1 MEASGYGGVWRIM
14 GQRRALSYIDGGYGP
29 TFYPKAIP
37 HDETPGRRMIRIV
50 DRYLAKETALTIAA
64 VTGVLMLI
72 LLSNKFAGLLGDA
85 AAGRLPRETV
95 FTLLGLASIKFFIVV
110 VPVATF
116 LAIMLALGRLYRD
129 SEMTTL
135 MACGIGPM
143 QIYRPLMILA
153 LVLAAGL
160 AVLSL
165 QVSPWAERMTHI
177 VNSTGTHNAEVGSFE
192 SGRFKVDDDGRG
204 ALYAEQ
210 VSKDGKDLGK
220 VFMQGPSGDLM
231 AVVIAEKGHRQGTP
245 DQDGSGMLILHD
257 GWRYE
262 GTPGKADYRIVR
274 YDEHGIVI
282 EPPKPESG
290 LDSYDA
296 YPTADLLKLHDLASA
311 SEMQWRLSVPV
322 SVLLLTLL
330 AVPLARTS
338 PRQGRYG
345 KLLIAILVYVIFYN
359 LGILARVWL
368 QKGVTPPLIGMWWV
382 DGVFLASVA
391 LLLVQQYG
399 VRGLFGAVWRVRT

>member
-1 MEASGYGGVWRIM
+1 
-14 GQRRALSYIDGGYGP
+14 
-29 TFYPKAIP
+29 
-37 HDETPGRRMIRIV
+37 MIRIV

-135 MACGIGPM
+135 MACGVGPM
-143 QIYRPLMILA
+143 QVYRPLMALA

-177 VNSTGTHNAEVGSFE
+177 VNSTGSHNAEVGSFE

-231 AVVIAEKGHRQGTP
+231 AVVIAETGHRQPNP
-245 DQDGSGMLILHD
+245 DQSDGSGMLILHD

-262 GTPGKADYRIVR
+262 GIPGKADYRIVR

-282 EPPKPESG
+282 EPAKPESG

-296 YPTADLLKLHDLASA
+296 YPTEDLLKLHDLASS
-311 SEMQWRLSVPV
+311 SEMQWRLSVPI

-330 AVPLARTS
+330 AVPLARTT

-345 KLLIAILVYVIFYN
+345 KLLMAILVYFIFYN
-359 LGILARVWL
+359 MGILARVWL
-368 QKGVTPPLIGMWWV
+368 QKGVTSPLIGMWWV
-382 DGVFLASVA
+382 HGLFLCVVG
-391 LLLVQQYG
+391 LMLVQQYG
-399 VRGLFGAVWRVRT
+399 WRGLLTPARRPA

>member
-1 MEASGYGGVWRIM
+1 
-14 GQRRALSYIDGGYGP
+14 
-29 TFYPKAIP
+29 
-37 HDETPGRRMIRIV
+37 MIRIV
-50 DRYLAKETALTIAA
+50 DRYLARETALTIAA

-116 LAIMLALGRLYRD
+116 LAIMLSLGRFYRD

-135 MACGIGPM
+135 MACGVGPM
-143 QIYRPLMILA
+143 QVYRPLMVIA
-153 LVLAAGL
+153 VVLAAGL

-165 QVSPWAERMTHI
+165 QVSPWAERMTRI
-177 VNSTGTHNAEVGSFE
+177 VNSAGVHDAEVSSFE
-192 SGRFKVDDDGRG
+192 SGRFKVDDGGQG
-204 ALYAEQ
+204 ALYAEH
-210 VSKDGKDLGK
+210 VSQDGRQLDK

-231 AVVIAEKGHRQGTP
+231 AVVIADTGHRQDDPKTP
-245 DQDGSGMLILHD
+245 SGGMLILNN

-262 GTPGKADYRIVR
+262 GLPGKADYRLVKYR
-274 YDEHGIVI
+274 EHGIVI
-282 EPPKPESG
+282 APSKPDNG

-296 YPTADLLKLHDLASA
+296 YPTDQLLKLHDLAAVSA
-311 SEMQWRLSVPV
+311 VQWRLSVPI

-330 AVPLARTS
+330 AVPLAKTS

-345 KLLIAILVYVIFYN
+345 KLLIAILVYLIFYN
-359 LGILARVWL
+359 VAILARVWL
-368 QKGVTPPLIGMWWV
+368 QKGISPVALGMWWV
-382 DGVFLASVA
+382 DLLFLAGVAA
-391 LLLVQQYG
+391 LLLQQYG
-399 VRGLFGAVWRVRT
+399 LRGLFVAPWSRRP

>member
-1 MEASGYGGVWRIM
+1 
-14 GQRRALSYIDGGYGP
+14 
-29 TFYPKAIP
+29 
-37 HDETPGRRMIRIV
+37 MIRIV
-50 DRYLAKETALTIAA
+50 DRYLARETALTIAA

-95 FTLLGLASIKFFIVV
+95 FTLLGLASIKFFVVV

-116 LAIMLALGRLYRD
+116 LAIMLSLGRFYRD

-135 MACGIGPM
+135 MACGVGPL
-143 QIYRPLMILA
+143 QVYRPLMAIA

-165 QVSPWAERMTHI
+165 EVSPWAERMTRI
-177 VNSTGTHNAEVGSFE
+177 VNSAGVHNAEVGSFE
-192 SGRFKVDDDGRG
+192 SGRFKVDDNGKG
-204 ALYAEQ
+204 ALYAEH
-210 VSKDGKDLGK
+210 VSPDGKQLDK

-231 AVVIAEKGHRQGTP
+231 AVIVADTGHRQEDPQRPASSTLVL
-245 DQDGSGMLILHD
+245 DN

-262 GTPGKADYRIVR
+262 GLPGKADYRLVK
-274 YDEHGIVI
+274 YAEHGIQI
-282 EPPKPESG
+282 EPPKPDSG

-296 YPTADLLKLHDLASA
+296 YPTSELLKAHDLEAISTLH
-311 SEMQWRLSVPV
+311 WRLSVPI

-345 KLLIAILVYVIFYN
+345 KLLIAIVVYLIFYN
-359 LGILARVWL
+359 LVILARVWL
-368 QKGVTPPLIGMWWV
+368 QKGISPAPIGMWWV
-382 DGVFLASVA
+382 DVLFLGVVA
-391 LLLVQQYG
+391 MLLLHQYG
-399 VRGLFGAVWRVRT
+399 LRGLFAAHWRVRT

>member
-1 MEASGYGGVWRIM
+1 
-14 GQRRALSYIDGGYGP
+14 
-29 TFYPKAIP
+29 
-37 HDETPGRRMIRIV
+37 MIRIV
-50 DRYLAKETALTIAA
+50 DRYLAKETALTVAA

-95 FTLLGLASIKFFIVV
+95 FTLLGLASIKFFVVV
-110 VPVATF
+110 VPVSLF

-135 MACGIGPM
+135 MACGVGPA
-143 QIYRPLMILA
+143 QVYRPMLVIA

-165 QVSPWAERMTHI
+165 LVSPWAERMTHI
-177 VNSTGTHNAEVGSFE
+177 VNSAGTHNAQVGSFE

-204 ALYAEQ
+204 ALYAEH
-210 VSKDGKDLGK
+210 VSQDGKTLHN

-231 AVVIAEKGHRQGTP
+231 AVVIADEGHRQGDP
-245 DQDGSGMLILHD
+245 DDPNGSGMLILD
-257 GWRYE
+257 NGWRYE
-262 GTPGKADYRIVR
+262 GLPGHADYRIVR
-274 YDEHGIVI
+274 YAEHGIVI
-282 EPPKPESG
+282 NPAKPDTG

-296 YPTADLLKLHDLASA
+296 YPTGELLSINDLKAT
-311 SEMQWRLSVPV
+311 SELEWRLSVPV
-322 SVLLLTLL
+322 SALLLTLL

-345 KLLIAILVYVIFYN
+345 KLLIAILVYVMYYN

-368 QKGVTPPLIGMWWV
+368 QKGVTPPAVGMWWV
-382 DGVFLASVA
+382 DVLFVFGGAA
-391 LLLVQQYG
+391 LLLQQYG
-399 VRGLFGAVWRVRT
+399 LKGMFGATWRVRT

>member
-1 MEASGYGGVWRIM
+1 
-14 GQRRALSYIDGGYGP
+14 
-29 TFYPKAIP
+29 
-37 HDETPGRRMIRIV
+37 MIRIV
-50 DRYLAKETALTIAA
+50 DRYLARETALTIAA

-116 LAIMLALGRLYRD
+116 LAIMLSLGRFYRD

-135 MACGIGPM
+135 MACGVGPM
-143 QIYRPLMILA
+143 QVYRPLMVIA
-153 LVLAAGL
+153 LLLAAVL

-165 QVSPWAERMTHI
+165 QVSPWAERMTRI
-177 VNSTGTHNAEVGSFE
+177 VNTAGAHDAEVGSFE
-192 SGRFKVDDDGRG
+192 SGRFKVDDNGQG
-204 ALYAEQ
+204 ALYAEH
-210 VSKDGKDLGK
+210 VSQDGKQLDK

-231 AVVIAEKGHRQGTP
+231 AVIIADTGHRQNDPQHPAG
-245 DQDGSGMLILHD
+245 GMLVLNN

-262 GTPGKADYRIVR
+262 GLPGKADYRLVK
-274 YDEHGIVI
+274 YAEHGIQI
-282 EPPKPESG
+282 EPPKPDSG

-296 YPTADLLKLHDLASA
+296 YPTSELLKIGDLEAISTL
-311 SEMQWRLSVPV
+311 QWRVSVPI

-345 KLLIAILVYVIFYN
+345 KLLIAIVVYLIFYN
-359 LGILARVWL
+359 LVILARVWL
-368 QKGVTPPLIGMWWV
+368 QKGISPLSIGMWWV
-382 DGVFLASVA
+382 DGLFLAAVA
-391 LLLVQQYG
+391 VLLLQQYG
-399 VRGLFGAVWRVRT
+399 LRGLFAARWRVRT

>member
-1 MEASGYGGVWRIM
+1 
-14 GQRRALSYIDGGYGP
+14 
-29 TFYPKAIP
+29 
-37 HDETPGRRMIRIV
+37 MIRIV
-50 DRYLAKETALTIAA
+50 DRYLAKETVLTIGA

-72 LLSNKFAGLLGDA
+72 LLSNRFASLLGDA

-129 SEMTTL
+129 SEMTTF
-135 MACGIGPM
+135 MACGVGPA
-143 QIYRPLMILA
+143 QVYRPLLVIA
-153 LVLAAGL
+153 LVLGSAMAA
-160 AVLSL
+160 LSL

-177 VNSTGTHNAEVGSFE
+177 VNSAGEHDAQVGSFE
-192 SGRFKVDDDGRG
+192 SGRFKVDDDGHG
-204 ALYAEQ
+204 ALYAEH

-231 AVVIAEKGHRQGTP
+231 AVVIAEQGHRQGNP
-245 DQDGSGMLILHD
+245 DVAGGGMLVLKD

-274 YDEHGIVI
+274 YAEHGIVI
-282 EPPKPESG
+282 DPPKPESG

-296 YPTADLLKLHDLASA
+296 YPTGELLKLHDLAAA
-311 SEMQWRLSVPV
+311 SELQWRLSVPI
-322 SVLLLTLL
+322 SVVLLTLL

-345 KLLIAILVYVIFYN
+345 KLLIAVLVYVIYYN
-359 LGILARVWL
+359 LGILGRVWL
-368 QKGVTPPLIGMWWV
+368 QKGVTPAALGLWWV
-382 DGVFLASVA
+382 DGIYLAVVG
-391 LLLVQQYG
+391 LLLLQQYG
-399 VRGLFGAVWRVRT
+399 TRGLFAANWRPRA

>member
-1 MEASGYGGVWRIM
+1 
-14 GQRRALSYIDGGYGP
+14 
-29 TFYPKAIP
+29 
-37 HDETPGRRMIRIV
+37 MIRIV
-50 DRYLAKETALTIAA
+50 DRYLARETALTIGA

-116 LAIMLALGRLYRD
+116 LAIMLSLGRFYRD

-135 MACGIGPM
+135 MACGVGPM
-143 QIYRPLMILA
+143 QVYRPLMVIA
-153 LVLAAGL
+153 LLLAAVL

-165 QVSPWAERMTHI
+165 QVSPWAERMTRI
-177 VNSTGTHNAEVGSFE
+177 VNSAGAHDAEVGSFE
-192 SGRFKVDDDGRG
+192 SGRFKVDDNGQG
-204 ALYAEQ
+204 ALYAEH
-210 VSKDGKDLGK
+210 VSQDGKQLDK

-231 AVVIAEKGHRQGTP
+231 AVIIADTGHRMSDPQQPAG
-245 DQDGSGMLILHD
+245 GMLVLNN

-262 GTPGKADYRIVR
+262 GLPGKADYRLVK
-274 YDEHGIVI
+274 YAEHGIQI
-282 EPPKPESG
+282 EPPKPDSG

-296 YPTADLLKLHDLASA
+296 YPTSELLKIHDLEAISTL
-311 SEMQWRLSVPV
+311 QWRMSVPI

-345 KLLIAILVYVIFYN
+345 KLLIAIVVYLIFYN
-359 LGILARVWL
+359 LVILARVWL
-368 QKGVTPPLIGMWWV
+368 QKGVSPLAIGMWWV
-382 DGVFLASVA
+382 DGLFLAAVA
-391 LLLVQQYG
+391 VLLLQQYG
-399 VRGLFGAVWRVRT
+399 ARGLFAAHWRVRT

>member
-1 MEASGYGGVWRIM
+1 
-14 GQRRALSYIDGGYGP
+14 
-29 TFYPKAIP
+29 
-37 HDETPGRRMIRIV
+37 MIRIV
-50 DRYLAKETALTIAA
+50 DRYLARETALTIAA

-135 MACGIGPM
+135 MACGVGPL
-143 QIYRPLMILA
+143 QVYRPLMIIA
-153 LVLAAGL
+153 VVLAAGL

-165 QVSPWAERMTHI
+165 QVSPWAERMTRI
-177 VNSTGTHNAEVGSFE
+177 VNSAGIHDAQISSFE
-192 SGRFKVDDDGRG
+192 SGRFKVNDDGRG
-204 ALYAEQ
+204 ALYAEH
-210 VSKDGKDLGK
+210 VSKDGRELQK

-231 AVVIAEKGHRQGTP
+231 AVVIADTGHRVDDPKVPGN
-245 DQDGSGMLILHD
+245 GMLVLNN

-262 GTPGKADYRIVR
+262 GLPGKRDYRLVKFR
-274 YDEHGIVI
+274 EHGIVI
-282 EPPKPESG
+282 SPSQPDTG
-290 LDSYDA
+290 LGSYDA
-296 YPTADLLKLHDLASA
+296 YPTSQLLKLNDLEAISTV
-311 SEMQWRLSVPV
+311 QWRLSVPI

-345 KLLIAILVYVIFYN
+345 KLLIAVLVYLIFYN
-359 LGILARVWL
+359 LIILARVWL
-368 QKGVTPPLIGMWWV
+368 QKGISPVALGMWWV
-382 DGVFLASVA
+382 DGLFLAGVVA
-391 LLLVQQYG
+391 LLLQQYG
-399 VRGLFGAVWRVRT
+399 TRGLFAASWSRRA

>member
-1 MEASGYGGVWRIM
+1 
-14 GQRRALSYIDGGYGP
+14 
-29 TFYPKAIP
+29 
-37 HDETPGRRMIRIV
+37 MIRIV
-50 DRYLAKETALTIAA
+50 DRYLAKETAFTIAA

-135 MACGIGPM
+135 MACGVGPM
-143 QIYRPLMILA
+143 QVYRPLMVLA

-177 VNSTGTHNAEVGSFE
+177 VNSTGSHNAEVGSFE

-231 AVVIAEKGHRQGTP
+231 AVVIAETGHRQANP
-245 DQDGSGMLILHD
+245 DQSDGSGMLILHD

-262 GTPGKADYRIVR
+262 GIPGKADYRIVR

-282 EPPKPESG
+282 EPAKPESG

-296 YPTADLLKLHDLASA
+296 YPTGDLLKLHDLASS
-311 SEMQWRLSVPV
+311 SEMQWRLSVPI

-368 QKGVTPPLIGMWWV
+368 QKGVTSPLIGMWWV
-382 DGVFLASVA
+382 HALFLAVVA
-391 LLLVQQYG
+391 LMLVQQYG
-399 VRGLFGAVWRVRT
+399 WRGLFAPARRPA

>member
-1 MEASGYGGVWRIM
+1 
-14 GQRRALSYIDGGYGP
+14 
-29 TFYPKAIP
+29 
-37 HDETPGRRMIRIV
+37 MIRIV
-50 DRYLAKETALTIAA
+50 DRYLARETALTIAA

-116 LAIMLALGRLYRD
+116 LAIMLSLGRFYRD

-135 MACGIGPM
+135 MACGVGPL
-143 QIYRPLMILA
+143 QVYRPFMVIA
-153 LVLAAGL
+153 VVLAAGL

-165 QVSPWAERMTHI
+165 EVSPWAERMTRI
-177 VNSTGTHNAEVGSFE
+177 VNSAGIHDALVGSFE

-204 ALYAEQ
+204 ALYAEH
-210 VSKDGKDLGK
+210 VSQDGRQLQK

-231 AVVIAEKGHRQGTP
+231 AVLIANSGHRVDDSKTP
-245 DQDGSGMLILHD
+245 GSGMLILDD

-262 GTPGKADYRIVR
+262 GLPGKADYRLVKYR
-274 YDEHGIVI
+274 EHGII
-282 EPPKPESG
+282 ISPSRPDNG

-296 YPTADLLKLHDLASA
+296 YPTSQLLKLHDLEAVSA
-311 SEMQWRLSVPV
+311 VQWRLSVPI

-330 AVPLARTS
+330 AVPLAKTS

-345 KLLIAILVYVIFYN
+345 KLLIAVLVYLIFYN
-359 LGILARVWL
+359 AVILARVWL
-368 QKGVTPPLIGMWWV
+368 QKGVTPVILGMWWV
-382 DGVFLASVA
+382 DVLFLVGVAV
-391 LLLVQQYG
+391 LLLQQYG
-399 VRGLFGAVWRVRT
+399 THGLTGGSWRRRP